1 MFNYNN
7 TFQKDFIEPH
17 KINNMNSFIHGY
29 FIGKKD
35 IGLCDELVNHYI
47 HKEKID
53 FYGNQAC
60 ELDNDPSLAKKIDDQ
75 LYLCISSYAKS
86 YPASVV
92 NIPGVVEKC
101 IIQSSE
107 NGKPYNAIETV
118 TVSKNTR
125 RRHLGFLM
133 FLSDTPKDGEGGYV
147 SFYHQKI
154 SVKPEKGL
162 ILVYPD
168 NWQFIYM
175 VDACDKELYWLSG
188 HLSSI
193 TEDEK
198 FDNAPKIQMVP
209 APTSEDISY
218 KIIN

>member
-7 TFQKDFIEPH
+7 TFQKDFIQPH
-17 KINNMNSFIHGY
+17 KINNLNSFIHGY
-29 FIGKKD
+29 FTGQKD
-35 IGLCDELVNHYI
+35 IGVCDELVQYYI
-47 HKEKID
+47 HKEKTE
-53 FYGNQAC
+53 FYGNQSC
-60 ELDNDPSLAKKIDDQ
+60 ELDDDPLLTKKIDEQ
-75 LYLCISSYAKS
+75 LYLCLNDYAKS

-92 NIPGVVEKC
+92 SIPGVVEKC

-118 TVSKNTR
+118 TVSKNMR
-125 RRHLGFLM
+125 RRHLGFLI
-133 FLSDTPKDGEGGYV
+133 FLSDSPKDGQGGYV

-168 NWQFIYM
+168 NWQFTYM

-188 HLSSI
+188 HISNI

-198 FDNAPKIQMVP
+198 FENVPKIQLTP
-209 APTSEDISY
+209 STSPEDVSY